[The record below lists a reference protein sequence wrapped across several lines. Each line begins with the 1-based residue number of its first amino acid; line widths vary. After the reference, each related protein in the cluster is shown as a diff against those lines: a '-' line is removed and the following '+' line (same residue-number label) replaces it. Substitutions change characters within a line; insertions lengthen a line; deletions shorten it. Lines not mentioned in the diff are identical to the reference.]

1 MFRAGVSD
9 TEGEVGCRHDL
20 LDRDR
25 PGWNHF
31 FGGNWKHHLLQR
43 SSLICSAEGA
53 LTRCFDL
60 LKVDNDLISKSREML
75 NRGEHSGG

>member
-1 MFRAGVSD
+1 MKAPILRTPAAPPAPSGS
-9 TEGEVGCRHDL
+9 
-20 LDRDR
+20 
-25 PGWNHF
+25 
-31 FGGNWKHHLLQR
+31 GGNVAIF
-43 SSLICSAEGA
+43 ICCNEGA